1 MSAWVAA
8 GIAGGSGRSE
18 RSQPAESQGFGIEN
32 SLQPQSRQT
41 RMSGEGDMGGWLRVR
56 GPFR

>member
-1 MSAWVAA
+1 M
-8 GIAGGSGRSE
+8 AGGSGRKE
-18 RSQPAESQGFGIEN
+18 RSHPADIQDFGMEN

-41 RMSGEGDMGGWLRVR
+41 RMSGEGDMGGWLMVR